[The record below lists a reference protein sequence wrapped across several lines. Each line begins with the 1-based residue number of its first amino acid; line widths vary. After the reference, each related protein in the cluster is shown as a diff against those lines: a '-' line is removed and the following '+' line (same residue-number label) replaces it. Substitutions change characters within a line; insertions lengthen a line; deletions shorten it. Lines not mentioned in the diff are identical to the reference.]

1 MTNEKLTAIYNKANG
16 ISEGKRPPITT
27 ERVFTAM
34 REMAARPPD
43 VLFDGFAVLQSLDS
57 KAKVRTSAE
66 NVSDVL
72 DAVVRFM
79 RSNVGR
85 NRPDAPFAAGPVDGS
100 VRPLDTET
108 GNE

>member
-16 ISEGKRPPITT
+16 ISEGKRPPITM
-27 ERVFTAM
+27 ERIFTAM

-43 VLFDGFAVLQSLDS
+43 VLFDGFAVLQALDS

-72 DAVVRFM
+72 DAVVRLM
-79 RSNVGR
+79 RSNVR
-85 NRPDAPFAAGPVDGS
+85 
-100 VRPLDTET
+100 
-108 GNE
+108 